1 MLQPQQAKNQAKDF
15 ADLRNILGAFVT
27 GVTVVTTFDNQG
39 RPRGLT
45 ANSFT
50 SVSLN
55 PALILVCIGE
65 AAASHS
71 VFTACRR
78 FAVNILTER
87 QQIVSALF
95 ASQSPDKFKR
105 VEWTKSAGGSPLLD
119 GSLAWIDCRLH
130 TRMPFGDHAIL
141 VGEVTGYSAG
151 AGGRPLGYFRGGYVR
166 FGLEQDAMDAYRRAH
181 PVLGCIVDDG
191 DRLLLCSD
199 ASGQWSVPLSNM
211 AGGAQSGR
219 GALKAV
225 LENIGAEVDFS
236 FIYSLFGV
244 DDGEPTHIIYRGLLK
259 NSRRLGRGA
268 QSNARLFRADE
279 IPWEK
284 ISLAP
289 FRQMLKRYVA
299 ERHSERFGIY
309 AESDSGGQVAVLES
323 QPQPWASYTD
333 TNMRNGRPAAG
344 EE

>member
-1 MLQPQQAKNQAKDF
+1 MLQPRQAKNQAKDF

-27 GVTVVTTFDNQG
+27 GVTVVTTVDNQG

-55 PALILVCIGE
+55 PALILICIGE
-65 AAASHS
+65 SAASYAA
-71 VFTACRR
+71 FTACKR
-78 FAVNILTER
+78 FAVNILSER
-87 QQIVSALF
+87 QKPVSALF
-95 ASQSPDKFKR
+95 ASKSPDKFKR
-105 VEWTKSAGGSPLLD
+105 VGWTKSPGGSPLLD
-119 GSLAWIDCRLH
+119 HSLAWLDCRLH
-130 TRMPFGDHAIL
+130 ALMPVGDHAIL
-141 VGEVTGYSAG
+141 VGEVAGYSAG

-166 FGLEQDAMDAYRRAH
+166 FGLEQDAMDAYRRAQ

-211 AGGAQSGR
+211 AGGAQSGK
-219 GALKAV
+219 GALRAV

-244 DDGEPTHIIYRGLLK
+244 HDGEPTHIIYRGLLK
-259 NSRRLGRGA
+259 NSQRLRRGA

-284 ISLAP
+284 IALAP
-289 FRQMLKRYVA
+289 FRQMLRRYVA

-309 AESDSGGQVAVLES
+309 AESDAGGQVAVLES
-323 QPQPWASYTD
+323 QPQPWASYTN
-333 TNMRNGRPAAG
+333 TNMSNGRSAAG
-344 EE
+344 KK

>member
-1 MLQPQQAKNQAKDF
+1 MLQPRQAKNQAKDF

-27 GVTVVTTFDNQG
+27 GVTVVTTVDNQG

-55 PALILVCIGE
+55 PALILICIGE
-65 AAASHS
+65 NAASYAA
-71 VFTACRR
+71 FTACKR
-78 FAVNILTER
+78 FAVNILSER
-87 QQIVSALF
+87 QKPVSALF
-95 ASQSPDKFKR
+95 ASKSPDKFKR
-105 VEWTKSAGGSPLLD
+105 VGWTKSPGGSPLLD
-119 GSLAWIDCRLH
+119 HSLAWLDCRLH
-130 TRMPFGDHAIL
+130 ALMPVGDHAIL
-141 VGEVTGYSAG
+141 VGEVAGYSAG

-166 FGLEQDAMDAYRRAH
+166 FGLEQDAMDAYRRAQ

-211 AGGAQSGR
+211 AGGAQSGK
-219 GALKAV
+219 GALRAV

-244 DDGEPTHIIYRGLLK
+244 HDGEPTHIIYRGLLK
-259 NSRRLGRGA
+259 NSQRLRRGA

-284 ISLAP
+284 IALAP
-289 FRQMLKRYVA
+289 FRQMLRRYVA

-309 AESDSGGQVAVLES
+309 AESDAGGQVAVLES
-323 QPQPWASYTD
+323 QPQPWASYTN
-333 TNMRNGRPAAG
+333 TNMSNGRSAAG
-344 EE
+344 KK